1 MTGELLT
8 GRRAHELPA
17 STDPIQNC
25 WKVAWAET
33 DAMKAAEA
41 AREAWRC
48 ILDSNRDGWGE
59 FQVFIPKI

>member
-1 MTGELLT
+1 MKEEREHTAVVTLVTGELLT

-33 DAMKAAEA
+33 DAMKATEAVRA
-41 AREAWRC
+41 ARRC
-48 ILDSNRDGWGE
+48 IYNNE
-59 FQVFIPKI
+59 I